1 MVTCNE
7 CPSKEP
13 RAVKVVLS
21 FGLVALALFCVVCII
36 VGERMAP
43 RIEAGLGLEPRQS
56 YAPGG
61 FSYDTGKESTLN
73 QIPVNEAAAREVKK
87 QRTDTF
93 FDALNPDLVKTQ
105 QASKQPASP
114 KPTGDPVRVTSTPT
128 ASRYS
133 VSVFVSTDRASQ
145 DLLAWFNSDPALRR
159 LREQCNYQAY
169 TRDNA
174 IYKDRF
180 ASLVSPDDFPA
191 VVISDPRGGH
201 VYAAGAAML
210 PRTANALYE
219 EIYNAFEVHKK
230 VVQQPADDS
239 PVNANVESSAAS
251 PDCPDGQC
259 VPDGRA
265 PLLGPDRERL
275 FPLFRPKQPSPA
287 ESILYWLWNPG
298 EALLA
303 ALCGLAFVLLLL
315 IVAIK
320 VVRG

>member
-1 MVTCNE
+1 
-7 CPSKEP
+7 
-13 RAVKVVLS
+13 
-21 FGLVALALFCVVCII
+21 
-36 VGERMAP
+36 
-43 RIEAGLGLEPRQS
+43 
-56 YAPGG
+56 
-61 FSYDTGKESTLN
+61 
-73 QIPVNEAAAREVKK
+73 
-87 QRTDTF
+87 
-93 FDALNPDLVKTQ
+93 LNPDLVKTQ

-114 KPTGDPVRVTSTPT
+114 KPTGDPVRVVSTPT

-145 DLLAWFNSDPALRR
+145 DLLSWFDADPALRR

-169 TRDNA
+169 TRDNLL
-174 IYKDRF
+174 YKDRF
-180 ASLVSPDDFPA
+180 ASLVSADDFPA

-201 VYAAGAAML
+201 VYAVGSAAM

-239 PVNANVESSAAS
+239 PVNAEGSAAS

-275 FPLFRPKQPSPA
+275 FPLFKPRQPNTMENLFHVLFYPL
-287 ESILYWLWNPG
+287 ESIA
-298 EALLA
+298 ALLCFLVIALA
-303 ALCGLAFVLLLL
+303 AGIFFFKVL
-315 IVAIK
+315 K
-320 VVRG
+320 S